1 MGPRWTLRIAVAAVF
16 AVSLGSAPAGA
27 GDRRSLIEFG
37 WDEPDSR
44 FLREHLAEME
54 KTPFDGCVYHVDA
67 HPARAAPAS
76 LTWQGWG
83 RRRFSADELAEARAD
98 LEAVASS
105 PSRFRRNFLRFNTT
119 PADLDWFDDYAA
131 VVANARFAAELA
143 RASGG
148 PGILLDTEA
157 YEGKL
162 FDYRKQ
168 REAPRRPWAEYA
180 AQARR
185 RGREVMSAMQDGYP
199 DLTVFLTFGYTL
211 PWKQS
216 ERGRK
221 PLAECSEG
229 LLVPFLDGMVSA
241 ARGRARI
248 VDGHELSY
256 GYRDRSAFVDAR
268 CAITK
273 DAAAL
278 ADDPAAYAR
287 VISAGFG
294 LWLDHDWRK
303 VGWHPDDPS
312 KNHFTPA
319 GFGASLRSALEL
331 SDEYVWIYTETP
343 RWWSA
348 RGGPVALPPA
358 YVEAIRRARSAD

>member
-1 MGPRWTLRIAVAAVF
+1 MGLRPSVRIAMATLVAA
-16 AVSLGSAPAGA
+16 SLGSASAGA

-37 WDEPDSR
+37 WDEPDTR

-67 HPARAAPAS
+67 HPAGAAPAS

-83 RRRFSADELAEARAD
+83 RRRFSAEEVAEARAD
-98 LEAVASS
+98 LIAVAGS

-119 PADLDWFDDYAA
+119 PADLDWFDDYSA
-131 VVANARFAAELA
+131 VIANARLAAELA
-143 RASGG
+143 RSGGG
-148 PGILLDTEA
+148 PGLLLDTEA

-168 REAPRRPWAEYA
+168 RETSKRPWTEYA

-185 RGREVMSAMQDGYP
+185 RGREVMAAMQDGYP
-199 DLTVFLTFGYTL
+199 GLTVFLTFGYTL

-216 ERGRK
+216 EQGRK
-221 PLAECSEG
+221 PMSECPDG

-241 ARGRARI
+241 ARGSTRM

-256 GYRDRSAFVDAR
+256 GYRDRSAFVEAR
-268 CAITK
+268 RAITR

-278 ADDPAAYAR
+278 ADDPAAHAR

-303 VGWHPDDPS
+303 NGWHVDDPS
-312 KNHFTPA
+312 KNDFTPA
-319 GFGASLRSALEL
+319 GFERSLRSALEL

-343 RWWSA
+343 RWWSV

-358 YVEAIRRARSAD
+358 YPEAIRRARSGD